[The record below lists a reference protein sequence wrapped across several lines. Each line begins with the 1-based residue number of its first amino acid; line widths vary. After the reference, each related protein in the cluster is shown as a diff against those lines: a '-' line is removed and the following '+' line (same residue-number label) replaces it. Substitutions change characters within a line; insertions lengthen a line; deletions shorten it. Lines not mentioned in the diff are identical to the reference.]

1 MGKDQSLVLRVDYK
15 LDNTSGKH
23 MLGRTMLASS
33 RSDLKVGKEV
43 RKEQNRRSSRR
54 VKVW

>member
-23 MLGRTMLASS
+23 MLGRTMLGSPK
-33 RSDLKVGKEV
+33 SDLKVGKEV